1 MKLIG
6 EGPGRTPPARDIVA
20 FHDHGSPTPE
30 LARVVLDALG
40 REPKSLA
47 GLALIDRRSAALQQ
61 LCGLPE
67 YYLQRSEV
75 EILRTHGEAIG
86 AAVGPGAQLIGVG
99 GGCLDQVCL
108 LISALR
114 DPWAYVPVDDERE
127 GLLADARLV
136 QQQRPRLWVEAVRA
150 DLHAPMTLPP
160 NAGGGRRI
168 AFIPGNIIGNF
179 DPASAIGLLA
189 QLGAAVGA
197 GGLILVT
204 VDLRK
209 SPLIVSSAYDDPHG
223 CNRALILGV
232 LDRLNRQLGAT
243 FDPRLFEHRV
253 RYEPERGCVCAELV
267 SLGPQDVRIGGTV
280 FRFAQGEALLVE
292 RSWKYEV
299 DDFRALARGAGLRPI
314 GLWRDARAYVGSF
327 LLEVMPTD

>member
-6 EGPGRTPPARDIVA
+6 EGPGRTPPAREIVA

-30 LARVVLDALG
+30 LARAVLDALG

-47 GLALIDRRSAALQQ
+47 GLALIDRRSAALRQ

-75 EILRTHGEAIG
+75 DILRTHGEAIG

-108 LISALR
+108 LIAALR

-127 GLLADARLV
+127 GLLADARFV
-136 QQQRPRLWVEAVRA
+136 QQQSPRLWVEAVRA

-223 CNRALILGV
+223 CNQALILGV

-253 RYEPERGCVCAELV
+253 RYEPERGCVSADLV
-267 SLGPQDVRIGGTV
+267 SLGVQDVRIAGTV

-299 DDFRALARGAGLRPI
+299 DDFRALVRGAGLRPI
-314 GLWRDARAYVGSF
+314 GLWQDARAYVGSF

>member
-1 MKLIG
+1 MIG
-6 EGPGRTPPARDIVA
+6 EGSGRTPPPREIVA
-20 FHDHGSPTPE
+20 FHDHGSPMSD

-40 REPKSLA
+40 QEPKSLA
-47 GLALIDRRSAALQQ
+47 GLALIDRRSAALRQ

-67 YYLQRSEV
+67 YYLQRCEV
-75 EILRTHGEAIG
+75 EILRTHGEAI
-86 AAVGPGAQLIGVG
+86 AAVIGAHAQLIGIG
-99 GGCLDQVCL
+99 GGCLDQIRH
-108 LISALR
+108 LISALT
-114 DPWAYVPVDDERE
+114 DPWAFVTVDDERE

-136 QQQRPRLWVEAVRA
+136 QQLWPRLWVEAVRA
-150 DLHAPMTLPP
+150 DLQASMTLPP

-168 AFIPGNIIGNF
+168 AYMPGNIIGNF

-223 CNRALILGV
+223 CNQALILGV
-232 LDRLNRQLGAT
+232 LDRLNRQLDAT
-243 FDPRLFEHRV
+243 FDPRLFEHHV
-253 RYEPERGCVCAELV
+253 RYEPERGCVSANLV
-267 SLGPQDVRIGGTV
+267 SLGPQDVRIAGTV

-314 GLWRDARAYVGSF
+314 GLWQDARAYVGSF